1 MSYTVHER
9 TWMTAEGLCGPSAA
23 RAPIGRALCVIRSGV
38 FMCPYRM
45 FIVFCAAIG
54 AILMGYLA
62 LQDPADAEA
71 REDRERQEV
80 PCPLGL
86 GNNML

>member
-1 MSYTVHER
+1 
-9 TWMTAEGLCGPSAA
+9 
-23 RAPIGRALCVIRSGV
+23 
-38 FMCPYRM
+38 MCPYRM

-54 AILMGYLA
+54 AILMAYLA